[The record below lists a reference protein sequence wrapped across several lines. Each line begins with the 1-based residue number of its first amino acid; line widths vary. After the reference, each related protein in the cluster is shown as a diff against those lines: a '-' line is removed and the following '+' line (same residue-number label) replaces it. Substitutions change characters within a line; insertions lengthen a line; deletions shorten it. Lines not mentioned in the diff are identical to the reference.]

1 MKSNTKITF
10 SWPLLQ
16 NIVHLMSY
24 FKMKQES
31 RKTIH
36 FIFEE
41 FLRSNEFINET
52 SGSINYP
59 LSG

>member
-1 MKSNTKITF
+1 MLF

-16 NIVHLMSY
+16 NVINLMSY

-41 FLRSNEFINET
+41 FIKSTEFLTEN
-52 SGSINYP
+52 SGVIVYP